1 MGADGEEVGSFTS
14 NTLAGDKGVDFTSR
28 MSISIKVFN
37 EPTGRNDG
45 STPEHVSV
53 GRSTGIRT
61 MAYRNRSTRL
71 RASVR
76 TSSRLG
82 EELR

>member
-1 MGADGEEVGSFTS
+1 MGAGGEEVGSFTS
-14 NTLAGDKGVDFTSR
+14 NTFAGDKGVDFIIR
-28 MSISIKVFN
+28 MSIFIKVFN
-37 EPTGRNDG
+37 EHTGRNDG
-45 STPEHVSV
+45 STPEHVSD

-61 MAYRNRSTRL
+61 MTYRYRGTRL

-76 TSSRLG
+76 MSSRFG